1 MKALGVPILKK
12 MKELVDFQYQSPKGV
27 LGLYFGEK
35 MVLQHRPE
43 TIWTLNLLKLDKKEK
58 VLELGCGAGFAMKL
72 LLKQPNVQQVVGLD
86 LSKSILRSAKVRN
99 IRAISKGKAELVLG
113 NVSNIPLANA
123 LFTRVFSIHSI
134 YFWDITPET
143 VSEIYRVLKPKGSVT
158 ITLCNGKDGE
168 TWNGIQRMLEQQLL
182 PIMTQIGF
190 KNVKILKGPNS
201 RHFHTIAVIGEK

>member
-1 MKALGVPILKK
+1 MKGGIILLLKK

-43 TIWTLNLLKLDKKEK
+43 TIWTLNLLKLNKEEK
-58 VLELGCGAGFAMKL
+58 ILELGCGAGFAMKL

-113 NVSNIPLANA
+113 NVSNIPLDNA
-123 LFTRVFSIHSI
+123 LFTKVFSIHSI
-134 YFWDITPET
+134 YFGT
-143 VSEIYRVLKPKGSVT
+143 
-158 ITLCNGKDGE
+158 
-168 TWNGIQRMLEQQLL
+168 
-182 PIMTQIGF
+182 
-190 KNVKILKGPNS
+190 
-201 RHFHTIAVIGEK
+201 